1 MADKETIELL
11 VDGGKASPGPTT
23 APKFSAYK
31 LNVGDIFKQIN
42 EKTSSYAGIKVPV
55 KIIIDKETKSVEIK
69 VGVPPVSSLIK
80 KELGIAKAKLIKVEA
95 TPTTTATAT
104 TEAATPAEEVK
115 EVKKEEKP
123 KEDEGKTT
131 GDLTMEQC
139 VKIAKMKQEDLLAK
153 DLRASVK
160 QVVGTCVSM
169 MGITIESKS
178 PKEILKEIEEG
189 KWDKLFAEK

>member
-42 EKTSSYAGIKVPV
+42 EKTSSYAGIKVPI

-80 KELGIAKAKLIKVEA
+80 KELGIAKAKVIKVEA
-95 TPTTTATAT
+95 TPTTATTTTT
-104 TEAATPAEEVK
+104 TEATTPAAEVK

-169 MGITIESKS
+169 MGITIENKP

-189 KWDKLFAEK
+189 KWDSKIK